1 MADSRILK
9 LAKVMTEY
17 STEIK
22 RGDRVYVTA
31 SPIAH
36 PLTLAV
42 IEQVIKLGGH
52 PHITA
57 GGGYYH
63 LDLVPG
69 AMELL
74 LKYGSDEQ
82 LQYLN
87 PIENMAVNEFDVR
100 IAIRGDTNTRALSNV
115 DPQRLAMLTA
125 ARGVL
130 TETLFRRSAIG
141 ELRWVVTLFPTE
153 AAAQDGDMSL
163 REYEDFVYGAGML
176 DDPDPVS
183 RWQELAGRQDKYIA
197 WLKGKQR
204 IQVKGPNCDLTVGIT
219 DRIFINS
226 CGKRNLP
233 DGEIFTGPEETI
245 TEGWVKFT
253 YPAIY
258 QQREVIGAQ
267 LEFKHGRV
275 VKADANKG
283 KDFLLSVLDTDAGT
297 RTLGEFAIGTNMFI
311 QKFTRNIL
319 FDEKIGGSIH
329 MALGAAYPDTGGVN
343 KSAVHWDLICET
355 RDGTEIMAD
364 GVPFYRNG
372 EFVIN

>member
-1 MADSRILK
+1 MADPRLTK
-9 LAKVMTEY
+9 LAQVITEY

-22 RGDRVYVTA
+22 PGDRVYITA
-31 SPIAH
+31 SPIAQ

-42 IEQVIKLGGH
+42 IEQVIKLGGL

-57 GGGYYH
+57 GGGYHH

-69 AMELL
+69 ALELL

-87 PIENMAVNEFDVR
+87 PFVKMAVDQFDVR
-100 IAIRGDTNTRALSNV
+100 IAIKGDVNTKSLSNV
-115 DPQRLAMLTA
+115 DPRRIALMTA
-125 ARGVL
+125 ASREL
-130 TETLFRRSAIG
+130 TETMMRRSAEG
-141 ELRWVVTLFPTE
+141 SLRWVVTLFPTE
-153 AAAQDGDMSL
+153 AQAQDAEMSL
-163 REYEDFVYGAGML
+163 REYEDFVYDAGML
-176 DDPDPVS
+176 NDPDPVA
-183 RWQELAGRQDKYIA
+183 RWQEFRVRQDKYIA

-204 IQVKGPNCDLTVGIT
+204 IQVKGPNCDLVVGIT

-226 CGKRNLP
+226 CGQRNFP
-233 DGEIFTGPEETI
+233 DGEIYTGPEETI

-253 YPAIY
+253 YPAVY
-258 QQREVIGAQ
+258 QPREVLGVQ
-267 LEFKHGRV
+267 LEFKQGRV
-275 VKADANKG
+275 VKAKADRG
-283 KDFLLSVLDTDAGT
+283 EDFLLSVLDTDAGS
-297 RTLGEFAIGTNMFI
+297 RTLGEFAIGTNKFI

-319 FDEKIGGSIH
+319 FDEKIGGTIH

-355 RDGTEIMAD
+355 RDGTEITAD

-372 EFVIN
+372 EFLIK

>member
-1 MADSRILK
+1 MADPRLTK
-9 LAKVMTEY
+9 LAQVITEY

-22 RGDRVYVTA
+22 RGDRVFITA
-31 SPIAH
+31 SPIAQ

-42 IEQVIKLGGH
+42 IEQVIKLGGL

-57 GGGYYH
+57 GNGYHH

-69 AMELL
+69 ALELL
-74 LKYGSDEQ
+74 LKYGSDAQ

-87 PIENMAVNEFDVR
+87 PIEKMAVDQFDVR
-100 IAIRGDTNTRALSNV
+100 IAIKGDVNTKSLSNI
-115 DPQRLAMLTA
+115 DPKRLALMTA
-125 ARGVL
+125 SRREL
-130 TETLFRRSAIG
+130 TETMMRRSATG

-153 AAAQDGDMSL
+153 AQAQDAEMSL
-163 REYEDFVYGAGML
+163 REYEDFVYDAGML
-176 DDPDPVS
+176 TDPDPVA
-183 RWQELAGRQDKYIA
+183 RWQEFRVRQDKYIA

-204 IQVKGPNCDLTVGIT
+204 IHVKGPNCDLVVGIT

-226 CGKRNLP
+226 CGQRNFP
-233 DGEIFTGPEETI
+233 DGEIYTGPEETI

-253 YPAIY
+253 YPAVY
-258 QQREVIGAQ
+258 QQREVLGAE
-267 LEFKHGRV
+267 LEFKQGRV
-275 VKADANKG
+275 VKAKAERG
-283 KDFLLSVLDTDAGT
+283 EDFLLSVLDTDAGS
-297 RTLGEFAIGTNMFI
+297 RTLGEFAIGTNKFI

-319 FDEKIGGSIH
+319 FDEKIGGTIH

-355 RDGTEIMAD
+355 RDGTEITAD

-372 EFVIN
+372 EFLIK